1 MFAVDRCIVMLL
13 VVQQRVSFRA
23 LALKGYKPPGCAPC
37 RPCCGCLCSV
47 VIDAAFPVIEFNV
60 FAAAAQCW
68 CRFREASLTKQG
80 NALGFDGRSKD
91 AFRASG
97 WLVEAC

>member
-1 MFAVDRCIVMLL
+1 MLL

-37 RPCCGCLCSV
+37 RPCCGWLCSV

-60 FAAAAQCW
+60 SQQ
-68 CRFREASLTKQG
+68 LLLLH
-80 NALGFDGRSKD
+80 NAGV
-91 AFRASG
+91 AF
-97 WLVEAC
+97 EKPP